1 METILWKIIWKK
13 GAQLDKFVVIKNV
26 VGEAQY
32 VWKDYGTRAR
42 VVLSEA
48 QIQLAARNTH
58 QRNNHLVT

>member
-13 GAQLDKFVVIKNV
+13 GAGLDKFVVIKNV
-26 VGEAQY
+26 MGEAQY

-48 QIQLAARNTH
+48 KLAIPTNGT
-58 QRNNHLVT
+58 TI